1 MREGIATMVAP
12 GWLAQALAGV
22 MVGTAGYCLGR
33 LIYAWA
39 FRRRSEPGV
48 DATHAAMGTA
58 TAGMLVPSLGT
69 LSAAGWTVVFAAT
82 TIWFAWAMIRRDAAT
97 DSMPRANHLGH
108 VLGSAAM
115 VYMVVAM
122 PAGPAAREMAGSM
135 PTMASVATG
144 SEQVPA
150 LGVILGLGLLGC
162 AWWTA
167 LRLTGLSVPAGTGGG
182 AVQVAARSRQR
193 GSAGVGLLAPRLAAG
208 CDLAIGV
215 VMAYLVIGSA

>member
-1 MREGIATMVAP
+1 MVAP

-48 DATHAAMGTA
+48 DATHAAMGA
-58 TAGMLVPSLGT
+58 AMAAMLVPSLRT
-69 LSAAGWTVVFAAT
+69 FSATGCTVVFAAT

-97 DSMPRANHLGH
+97 GSMRHDNHLGH

-115 VYMVVAM
+115 VYMAVAM
-122 PAGPAAREMAGSM
+122 PAGPAAREMAG
-135 PTMASVATG
+135 MASVATG
-144 SEQVPA
+144 SEQLPA

-167 LRLTGLSVPAGTGGG
+167 LRLTGLSVRAGTGSGV
-182 AVQVAARSRQR
+182 VQAAALRSRPR
-193 GSAGVGLLAPRLAAG
+193 GSPSVGLLAPRLAAG

-215 VMAYLVIGSA
+215 VMAYLLIGSA